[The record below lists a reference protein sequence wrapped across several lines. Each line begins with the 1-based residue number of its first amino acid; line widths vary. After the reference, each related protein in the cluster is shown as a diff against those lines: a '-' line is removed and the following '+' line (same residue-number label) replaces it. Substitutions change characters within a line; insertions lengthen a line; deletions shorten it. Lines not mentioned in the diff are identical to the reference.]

1 MYILNLI
8 QGDYEVRIGAFEDID
23 EGVDFISK
31 LNAYETEIEE
41 DDIMYQYIN
50 PSKLEEYTELEVNGN
65 IVPFSKYM
73 FPTSEIVEISWSQM
87 PNLSKKGNGMVDD
100 LTRIDAYNIENEDV
114 KEYIA
119 KREENY
125 NKAKKYLEEKGYDV
139 TRAYFG
145 SEDGEAILY
154 RNKEEKKEDWHFL
167 THMDPDFVDEENI
180 EEMIEDIFNE
190 NE

>member
-114 KEYIA
+114 KEYIE

-154 RNKEEKKEDWHFL
+154 RNKEEKNEDWHFL
-167 THMDPDFVDEENI
+167 THMDPNFVDEENI

>member
-1 MYILNLI
+1 MYILNLV

-73 FPTSEIVEISWSQM
+73 FPNDEIVEISWSQM

-114 KEYIA
+114 KEYIE

-125 NKAKKYLEEKGYDV
+125 NKAKKYLEEKGYAV
-139 TRAYFG
+139 TRSYFG

-154 RNKEEKKEDWHFL
+154 RNKEEKNEDWHFL
-167 THMDPDFVDEENI
+167 THMDPNFVDEENI

-190 NE
+190 EA

>member
-1 MYILNLI
+1 MYILNLV

-73 FPTSEIVEISWSQM
+73 FPNDEIVEISWSQM

-114 KEYIA
+114 KEYIE

-125 NKAKKYLEEKGYDV
+125 NKAKKYLEEKGYAV
-139 TRAYFG
+139 TRSYFG

-154 RNKEEKKEDWHFL
+154 RNKEEKNEDWHFL
-167 THMDPDFVDEENI
+167 THMDPNFVDEENI

-190 NE
+190 DA